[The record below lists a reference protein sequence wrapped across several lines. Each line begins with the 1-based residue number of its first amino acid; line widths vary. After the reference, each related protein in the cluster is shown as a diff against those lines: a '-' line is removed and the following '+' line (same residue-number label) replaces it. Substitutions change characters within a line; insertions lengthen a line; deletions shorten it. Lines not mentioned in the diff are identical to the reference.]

1 MVVADPC
8 RRQKVCLQEV
18 QCLSVL
24 FTQCMHLSSSR
35 VESMFVVLFAVVVAD
50 DVVVFLVVGTS
61 AKMFLV
67 VSWSLVL
74 SA

>member
-1 MVVADPC
+1 M
-8 RRQKVCLQEV
+8 
-18 QCLSVL
+18 L